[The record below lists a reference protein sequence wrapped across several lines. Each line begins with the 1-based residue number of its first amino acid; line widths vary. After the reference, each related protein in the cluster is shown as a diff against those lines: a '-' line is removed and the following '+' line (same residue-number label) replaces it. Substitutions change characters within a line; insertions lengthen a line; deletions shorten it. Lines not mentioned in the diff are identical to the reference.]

1 MRASPGPER
10 TGLEGGA
17 HDHRDV
23 RLPELGD
30 GVVLLRPMTLDDAA
44 DHLAGQDEDQR
55 RWLSGRV
62 STDDTVR
69 AWIRANLA
77 SWETGGPRRSFGVRE
92 VSTGNLVGMVEADLA
107 VAGLAP
113 GVANVSY
120 ALYPHA
126 RHRGLATRAV
136 LLLCEH
142 LHASGTAHTAVI
154 QVDPE
159 NRTSLALASR
169 AEFRPAGAW
178 RAPDGRSLA
187 TFVRRL
193 S

>member
-1 MRASPGPER
+1 VTSSAVAQR
-10 TGLEGGA
+10 GA
-17 HDHRDV
+17 RF
-23 RLPELGD
+23 PELGD

-44 DHLAGQDEDQR
+44 DHLAGDDEGQR
-55 RWLSGRV
+55 RWLLGRP
-62 STDDTVR
+62 STDESVR

-77 SWETGGPRRSFGVRE
+77 SWDTGGPRRNFGVRE
-92 VSTGNLVGMVEADLA
+92 VSTGDLVGTVEADLA
-107 VAGLAP
+107 VAGLGP

-136 LLLCEH
+136 RLLCEH
-142 LHASGTAHTAVI
+142 LHASGAAHTAVI

-159 NRTSLALASR
+159 NQASLAVASR
-169 AEFRPAGAW
+169 AEFQHVGVW
-178 RAPDGRSLA
+178 RAPDGRSLVM
-187 TFVRRL
+187 FVRRL